1 MGTKSVQSWAGAA
14 WELARRQHWVVTR
27 GQLLALGASSEEV
40 RGLSER
46 GRLHALWPGVYAVGR
61 PDVGRTGLYR
71 GATLACG
78 PDARLAGLSAADLYG
93 LRAGGRGGRG
103 RRPRPVPP
111 PAARHPGTPSHP
123 PSGAAPQEGIPLD
136 DPVTVLVDL
145 AAALPDEEVEDAV
158 NAADRLGLVPTPR
171 LRRALGTHPRRR
183 GRDRLISILDAQT
196 FSRSQ
201 SVLERRFLS
210 LVRESRLPLPA
221 SQRRIGRHRV
231 DFHYP
236 DHGLVVECDSLRHH
250 RTAASQ
256 TRDLERDQAHARA
269 GLRILRFTHLQ
280 VFRRP
285 AHAETVLAETLGV
298 RRLAA

>member
-1 MGTKSVQSWAGAA
+1 MGTKSVRSWAGAA
-14 WELARRQHWVVTR
+14 WALARRQHWVVTR

-61 PDVGRTGLYR
+61 PDVGSAGLYK

-93 LRAGGRGGRG
+93 LRAGGGEVVEVAVPDRS
-103 RRPRPVPP
+103 RPRLRGIR
-111 PAARHPGTPSHP
+111 ARRRTHLPEPR
-123 PSGAAPQEGIPLD
+123 QWQGIPVD

-145 AAALPDEEVEDAV
+145 AAAGLPGEEVEDAV

-171 LRRALGTHPRRR
+171 LRSALGTHPRRR
-183 GRDRLISILDAQT
+183 GRGRLVSILDAQT

-210 LVRESRLPLPA
+210 LVRDAGLPLPA
-221 SQRRIGRHRV
+221 SQRRIGRYRV
-231 DFHYP
+231 DFLYP
-236 DHGLVVECDSLRHH
+236 GHGLVVECDSLRHH

-256 TRDLERDQAHARA
+256 TRDLERDQAHVRA
-269 GLRILRFTHLQ
+269 GLRTLRFTHLQ

-285 AHAETVLAETLGV
+285 AYVETVLAETLA
-298 RRLAA
+298 R